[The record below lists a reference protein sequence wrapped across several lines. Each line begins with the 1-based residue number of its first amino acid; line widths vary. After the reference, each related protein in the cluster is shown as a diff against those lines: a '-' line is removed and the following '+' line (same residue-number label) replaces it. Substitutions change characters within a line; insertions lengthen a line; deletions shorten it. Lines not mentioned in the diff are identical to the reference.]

1 MSHIKKIS
9 AIKVVIFC
17 FSLIMINNYCFPW
30 IMVNG
35 ATGGYNESTQP
46 PGIQSN
52 LPMEILLIEGAGY
65 FMQTQAKVQVLLNK
79 VEWQDLKAI
88 DYIEL
93 NQLVKSA
100 LNSIIN
106 ARSSFE
112 ELIKAAEATPY
123 NLEVIGQLNRFE
135 YDTFLKENNLNPF
148 IFGMVRDYLEKGDI
162 TGTFRYLSER
172 LKEIEHLLLIIQVST
187 TENNL
192 PGLTIFWRLNE
203 LFAETALFGSY
214 MARIFNSIK

>member
-1 MSHIKKIS
+1 MSSIKKMS
-9 AIKVVIFC
+9 AVKLVIFC

-30 IMVNG
+30 VWCNG
-35 ATGGYNESTQP
+35 ATGGYNENTQP

-52 LPMEILLIEGAGY
+52 LPMDILLIEGAGY
-65 FMQTQAKVQVLLNK
+65 FMQTQGTVQVLLNK

-93 NQLVKSA
+93 NKLAMSA

-112 ELIKAAEATPY
+112 ELIKAAEVTTY
-123 NLEVIGQLNRFE
+123 NLEVIGQLNRFD
-135 YDTFLKENNLNPF
+135 YDIFLKENNLNPF
-148 IFGMVRDYLEKGDI
+148 IFGAVRSYLEKGDI

-172 LKEIEHLLLIIQVST
+172 LKGIEQLLLIIRQST
-187 TENNL
+187 IENSL
-192 PGLTIFWRLNE
+192 PELTICWRLNE
-203 LFAETALFGSY
+203 RCAETALFGSY
-214 MARIFNSIK
+214 IARIFKAIK